1 MLHLSWQ
8 VCFRTGYRRIFCI
21 LKKRTLVS
29 LLWEGGLN
37 STWMVVYGYVLTAAC
52 KCLFFE
58 KVWGWPYLSLFYGCR
73 KHPAFHTS
81 HGTWNQPGQG
91 GLASVAVNSEP
102 LSVSRTWTY
111 LLKSCV
117 PRGDSER
124 SGMQHEMQHEIEKS
138 WKNPGLSNGADGS
151 RTLYL
156 RVCQDKCVS
165 FLYFFVVE

>member
-1 MLHLSWQ
+1 MLLFPFIKLDWMLHLSWQ

-117 PRGDSER
+117 PRGGFREVR
-124 SGMQHEMQHEIEKS
+124 YATRNATWNRKILEKS
-138 WKNPGLSNGADGS
+138 RLIQWSRRESNPLSKGLS
-151 RTLYL
+151 R
-156 RVCQDKCVS
+156 
-165 FLYFFVVE
+165 